1 MGARDPPLNSKPV
14 YPSAL
19 ASTKVGCSVTFRKMA
34 SKKTQSR
41 KYQLAEE
48 LKGHFDNFKKAL
60 IVQADNVGSNQLH
73 EIRKALRGKA
83 VIYCGKNTQMRRVI
97 RKLIEA
103 GRIDLEPLVGCLQLN
118 VALVFTNENL
128 GDMRDLLKQNYMPA
142 AAKAGSIAQVDVSIE
157 KGITS
162 LEPTQTNFL
171 QALNIGSKI
180 TKGMIE
186 IINDV
191 QLFKAGDKVDASQA
205 ALLQKLGICPFAFG
219 LDVVMAF
226 DDGAL
231 FAPAVLDIT
240 DASIA
245 ATFQFA
251 RKNIAAISIEQG
263 TPTLVSVPYSILLAY
278 ANLLAIAAETDMSF
292 KQADSVR
299 KFLGK

>member
-1 MGARDPPLNSKPV
+1 MGLNSKPV

-48 LKGHFDNFKKAL
+48 LEGHFDNFKKAL

-83 VIYCGKNTQMRRVI
+83 IIYCGKNTQMRRVI

-142 AAKAGSIAQVDVSIE
+142 AAK
-157 KGITS
+157 T
-162 LEPTQTNFL
+162 
-171 QALNIGSKI
+171 GSKI

-231 FAPAVLDIT
+231 FTPAVLDIT

-251 RKNIAAISIEQG
+251 CKNIAAISIEQG
-263 TPTLVSVPYSILLAY
+263 TPPLVSVPSSILLAY

>member
-1 MGARDPPLNSKPV
+1 MG
-14 YPSAL
+14 
-19 ASTKVGCSVTFRKMA
+19 TKVGCSVTFRKMA

-48 LKGHFDNFKKAL
+48 LEGHFDNFKKAL

-73 EIRKALRGKA
+73 EIRKALRGKV

-103 GRIDLEPLVGCLQLN
+103 GRIGLEPLVGCLQLN

-162 LEPTQTNFL
+162 LEP
-171 QALNIGSKI
+171 
-180 TKGMIE
+180 
-186 IINDV
+186 
-191 QLFKAGDKVDASQA
+191 
-205 ALLQKLGICPFAFG
+205 
-219 LDVVMAF
+219 
-226 DDGAL
+226 
-231 FAPAVLDIT
+231 
-240 DASIA
+240 
-245 ATFQFA
+245 
-251 RKNIAAISIEQG
+251 G

>member
-1 MGARDPPLNSKPV
+1 MGLNSKPV

-48 LKGHFDNFKKAL
+48 LEGHFDNFKKAL

-171 QALNIGSKI
+171 QA
-180 TKGMIE
+180 
-186 IINDV
+186 
-191 QLFKAGDKVDASQA
+191 GDKVDASQA

-251 RKNIAAISIEQG
+251 CKNIAAISIEQG